1 VSVATIRPAKSGD
14 VPTILGFVRQLA
26 DFERLSHLCVAT
38 GEQFDAALFGERPCA
53 EAWMAEI
60 GATTVGY
67 ALAYTTFSTF
77 IGRPGLWLEDLYV
90 APVHR
95 RKGIGTAMLR
105 HVAAIAVER
114 GCGRLEW
121 SVLDWNERAIALYR
135 SLGADLLGD
144 WRINRLA
151 GDALRRVAA
160 KPEPTTPT

>member
-1 VSVATIRPAKSGD
+1 MSAATIRAARRSD

-38 GEQFDAALFGERPCA
+38 AEQFDEALFGTRPCA

-60 GATTVGY
+60 GPTTVGY
-67 ALAYTTFSTF
+67 ALAFTTFSTF
-77 IGRPGLWLEDLYV
+77 VGRPGLWLEDLYV

-95 RKGIGTAMLR
+95 RHGIGTAMLR

-144 WRINRLA
+144 WRINRLT
-151 GDALRRVAA
+151 GDALLRVGA
-160 KPEPTTPT
+160 